1 MLVRH
6 LQTFVAIVETGSF
19 HAAAAKMNITQS
31 AVSMQIKNLE
41 SHLKTELFERSVRPP
56 RLSNAGALVLNN
68 ARQIVSLY
76 GEMMR
81 ATRVTSQLTGSMY
94 IGTVPGASFLLPVSI
109 KILIK
114 TYRQLKLRVTSN
126 LKYELT
132 DKIKNGKLDIA
143 LLTVDGEVD
152 QDLIVRHIL
161 TEPLVV
167 LAPLE
172 QYGKSDVELLSQN
185 SYISFNRKASV
196 SGMIEA
202 ELQRLKLEV
211 DVVME
216 LDTIETLHTMI
227 LEGLGVCILPLS
239 AVRPYLKNKLYMVP
253 FSPTR
258 VRRTIG
264 LVQKKN
270 HHRQALL
277 DKVYDVVANS
287 AKKYESMTPL
297 KISDR

>member
-1 MLVRH
+1 
-6 LQTFVAIVETGSF
+6 
-19 HAAAAKMNITQS
+19 
-31 AVSMQIKNLE
+31 
-41 SHLKTELFERSVRPP
+41 
-56 RLSNAGALVLNN
+56 
-68 ARQIVSLY
+68 
-76 GEMMR
+76 MMR
-81 ATRVTSQLTGSMY
+81 ATPVTSQMTGSIN

-152 QDLIVRHIL
+152 QDLTVRHIL

-202 ELQRLKLEV
+202 EFQRLKLEV

-277 DKVYDVVANS
+277 DKVYDVVASS

>member
-81 ATRVTSQLTGSMY
+81 ATPVTSQMTGSIN

-132 DKIKNGKLDIA
+132 DKIKNGKL
-143 LLTVDGEVD
+143 
-152 QDLIVRHIL
+152 
-161 TEPLVV
+161 
-167 LAPLE
+167 
-172 QYGKSDVELLSQN
+172 EL
-185 SYISFNRKASV
+185 FCRK
-196 SGMIEA
+196 
-202 ELQRLKLEV
+202 
-211 DVVME
+211 
-216 LDTIETLHTMI
+216 
-227 LEGLGVCILPLS
+227 
-239 AVRPYLKNKLYMVP
+239 Y
-253 FSPTR
+253 
-258 VRRTIG
+258 
-264 LVQKKN
+264 
-270 HHRQALL
+270 
-277 DKVYDVVANS
+277 
-287 AKKYESMTPL
+287 
-297 KISDR
+297 

>member
-1 MLVRH
+1 MLIRH
-6 LQTFVAIVETGSF
+6 LETFVAIVETGSF

-41 SHLKTELFERSVRPP
+41 AHLKIELFERSVRPP
-56 RLSNAGALVLNN
+56 RLSNSGRLALDN
-68 ARQIVSLY
+68 ARQIVALY
-76 GEMMR
+76 GELKR
-81 ATRVTSQLTGSMY
+81 ASPVSSQMTGSIN
-94 IGTVPGASFLLPVSI
+94 IGTVPGASFLLPEAI
-109 KILIK
+109 KTLVK

-132 DKIKNGKLDIA
+132 DKIINGKLDTA
-143 LLTVDGEVD
+143 LLTLDGELDPGLVA
-152 QDLIVRHIL
+152 RHIL

-172 QYGKSDVELLSQN
+172 QSGKSDTELLTHN

-202 ELQRLKLEV
+202 ELQRLRLEV
-211 DVVME
+211 DVLME

-239 AVRPYLKNKLYMVP
+239 SVRPYFKDKLYMVP
-253 FSPTR
+253 FSPNKI
-258 VRRTIG
+258 RRTIG
-264 LVQKKN
+264 LIQKKN
-270 HHRQALL
+270 HHRQVLI
-277 DKVYDVVANS
+277 DKVYDVLAKS
-287 AKKYESMTPL
+287 AKKHGAMMP
-297 KISDR
+297 